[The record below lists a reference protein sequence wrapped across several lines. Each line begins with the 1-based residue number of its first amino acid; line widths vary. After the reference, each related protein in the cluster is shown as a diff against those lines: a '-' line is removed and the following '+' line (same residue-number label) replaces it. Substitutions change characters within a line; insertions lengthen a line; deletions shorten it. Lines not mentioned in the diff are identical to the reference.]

1 MADERELFI
10 RAMKGV
16 KRLKAEQR
24 RLRKESPSPRA
35 TGPVAAPA
43 TGTACSS
50 HAPPDERR
58 EPWVLAAD
66 GISRQRLR
74 LLAAG
79 QPPVDTEI
87 DLHGMT
93 RSQAIATLTRHI
105 EQAPN
110 KGWRVLALIHGR
122 GLHSR
127 GGRPLLKEAVYRYLA
142 SGPLAGEVL
151 AVIPRPGSGGGS
163 CLVLLRRRRNR
174 PAAKRDAA
182 TKG

>member
-16 KRLKAEQR
+16 KRLQAKPR
-24 RLRKESPSPRA
+24 RQQGSTPDMPPVDTTHPSIRPQSPLHIPKR
-35 TGPVAAPA
+35 GE
-43 TGTACSS
+43 
-50 HAPPDERR
+50 D
-58 EPWVLAAD
+58 PWVLVAD
-66 GISRQRLR
+66 GVSHRSLR

-93 RSQAIATLTRHI
+93 RPQAIATLTHHI
-105 EQAPN
+105 EQAPH

-127 GGRPLLKEAVYRYLA
+127 DGRPLLKEAVYRYLA

-163 CLVLLRRRRNR
+163 CLVLLRRKRDR
-174 PAAKRDAA
+174 PAAKRDAM